1 MRGEDS
7 GGGGGS
13 TGHVEVSD
21 FTGPG
26 VETSFLEEGQDTDG
40 PASVERRVSHRG
52 AVDSRGQVAWARG
65 RPVRGRTFPLEASTR
80 STHLVLPPTPQSWQ
94 L

>member
-1 MRGEDS
+1 M
-7 GGGGGS
+7 
-13 TGHVEVSD
+13 EVSD

-26 VETSFLEEGQDTDG
+26 LETSILEEGQDTDG

-52 AVDSRGQVAWARG
+52 AVDSRGQVAWAW
-65 RPVRGRTFPLEASTR
+65 VRGRTFPLEASTC